1 MNRSGSTGTF
11 PIDSTANLCIVGAGP
26 RGLSLLERI
35 CANARVLAP
44 NTMITVHV
52 VDPYPPGPGSVW
64 RTNQDRHLLMNT
76 VASQVSMFTDATV
89 DMEGPL
95 ATGPALY
102 DWASFLTIMSPVDG
116 YEDWV
121 LAEAG
126 RLGPNSYSTRAFYG
140 RYLEWVFAR
149 VVSQAPVHVRIR
161 VHRRRAVGVHDSHDS
176 GDLECLVLEDGTHL
190 SGLHAVI
197 LAQGHLPT
205 ELDSTGRALADFATG
220 HGLRYQPPANPA
232 DVDLSAIRPGE
243 RVALRGL
250 GLCFFD
256 YVAVLTEGRGGS
268 YVRRDGHLRYLPSG
282 REPVLYAGSRR
293 GVPYH
298 SRGENEKG
306 PHGRHTPLVLTP
318 AVIEGLHARAADRG
332 GIDLRR
338 DLWPLVAK
346 EVETTYYATL
356 LTALHCAC
364 GARRFRE
371 RYLAH
376 PWGSAEERHTLDEF
390 EVADEDRWDWEYIAK
405 PYTGQRFSA
414 TEEFRDW
421 LLRYLRGDLA
431 AARAGNVSG
440 PLKAALDVLRDLR
453 NEVRM
458 LVDHNGLTGRSH
470 REDLDGWYT
479 PFNAYLSIGP
489 PASRVEEA
497 IALIEAGVLVVVG
510 PDLRLRAD
518 SDAGLFVLES
528 PEVPG
533 SRVTATTLIEARLPE
548 PDLRRT
554 TDPLLRQLL
563 STGQAS
569 AYRITDPDAYPYE
582 TGGVAVTGRPY
593 RLVDAAGRAHPRRFA
608 FGVPTESV
616 HWATAAGIRP
626 GVSSVTLTDSDAI
639 ARAALALRGGAPVR
653 LAAADN
659 RARDRKEL
667 LR

>member
-1 MNRSGSTGTF
+1 MNRSGSTGTV
-11 PIDSTANLCIVGAGP
+11 PIDGSANLCVVGAGP

-44 NTMITVHV
+44 DTRITVHV
-52 VDPYPPGPGSVW
+52 VDPYPAGAGSVW

-95 ATGPALY
+95 VPGPALY
-102 DWASFLTIMSPVDG
+102 DWASFLTMMSPVDG

-126 RLGPNSYSTRAFYG
+126 RLGPNSYPTRAFYG

-149 VVSQAPVHVRIR
+149 VVSQAPPHLRIR
-161 VHRRRAVGVHDSHDS
+161 VHRCRAVGFHDSHDS

-190 SGLHAVI
+190 SDLHAVV

-205 ELDSTGRALADFATG
+205 ELDSTGRALSDFAAG

-256 YVAVLTEGRGGS
+256 YMALLTEGRGGS
-268 YVRRDGHLRYLPSG
+268 YVRRDGHLRYLSSG

-306 PHGRHTPLVLTP
+306 PHGRHAPLVLTP
-318 AVIEGLHARAADRG
+318 AVIQRLRARAADRG
-332 GIDLRR
+332 GIDFRR

-346 EVETTYYATL
+346 EVETTYYTTL
-356 LTALHCAC
+356 LTALHWA
-364 GARRFRE
+364 GDAQRFRE
-371 RYLAH
+371 RYLAY

-390 EVADEDRWDWEYIAK
+390 EVEEDDRWDWESVAK
-405 PYTGQRFSA
+405 PCAGQRFSA
-414 TEEFRDW
+414 KEEFRDW

-470 REDLDGWYT
+470 RDDLDGWYT
-479 PFNAYLSIGP
+479 PLNAYLSIGP

-510 PDLRLRAD
+510 PDLRLWAD
-518 SDAGLFVLES
+518 PDAGTFVLES

-548 PDLRRT
+548 PNLRRT

-569 AYRITDPDAYPYE
+569 AYQITDPDARPYE

-593 RLVDAAGRAHPRRFA
+593 RLVDPAGQAHPRRFA

-626 GVSSVTLTDSDAI
+626 CVNSVTLTDSDAI
-639 ARAALALRGGAPVR
+639 ARAVLALRGGGPVP
-653 LAAADN
+653 LAAAGS